1 MSKNKRCDTI
11 VFGNV
16 LGYEKAFLI
25 QNMFPITEIY
35 IESEYL
41 DVNHHPVMLE
51 RTFEKTLLKKAKKVL
66 LLERQGKRLLFPAS
80 LVIEQSLIS
89 CKENSD

>member
-1 MSKNKRCDTI
+1 MSKYKRCDTI

-25 QNMFPITEIY
+25 QNT
-35 IESEYL
+35 
-41 DVNHHPVMLE
+41 
-51 RTFEKTLLKKAKKVL
+51 
-66 LLERQGKRLLFPAS
+66 S

>member
-1 MSKNKRCDTI
+1 MSKKHFLLIFKILISSKVVKYKEQYRRKMSKYKRCDTI

-16 LGYEKAFLI
+16 LGYEKAILI
-25 QNMFPITEIY
+25 QNT
-35 IESEYL
+35 
-41 DVNHHPVMLE
+41 
-51 RTFEKTLLKKAKKVL
+51 
-66 LLERQGKRLLFPAS
+66 S